1 MRGTSKRIFIEEPEE
16 TEIISAAL
24 LAHSNAISVLPVPL
38 LYIMEPRKP
47 LEIVDE
53 ILSRQIPV
61 FKDVPVQVPGMPQS
75 EILAN
80 VQISE
85 TNVVN
90 PHLLLENYDIIFV
103 GNTLES
109 FLPPWS
115 VTFSEKGLF
124 RYPESVFIPYGH
136 VDRNGGV
143 LFPFKIGNTI
153 IENVALDTGSSGA
166 SGFVVNNDVAYELGI
181 ARYQKIS
188 TRPDT
193 YLVPVSIPN
202 TPVRFIIP
210 MTI

>member
-1 MRGTSKRIFIEEPEE
+1 
-16 TEIISAAL
+16 
-24 LAHSNAISVLPVPL
+24 
-38 LYIMEPRKP
+38 MEPRKP

-61 FKDVPVQVPGMPQS
+61 FKDVPVPRLPGMPQS

-109 FLPPWS
+109 FLPPSS

-143 LFPFKIGNTI
+143 YFL
-153 IENVALDTGSSGA
+153 SR
-166 SGFVVNNDVAYELGI
+166 LGI
-181 ARYQKIS
+181 
-188 TRPDT
+188 
-193 YLVPVSIPN
+193 L
-202 TPVRFIIP
+202 
-210 MTI
+210 